1 MFLRTIMRPA
11 TKPPIRVCTVDD
23 HGLVRDGI
31 RAILD
36 ATSDC
41 RVVGEAASA
50 REAYQLL
57 EEQAC
62 DVVLMDMTLH
72 GSNGAAAVRE
82 LRRRGFGQPV
92 LVLSVHAER
101 DHVAEALL
109 AGASGYALKEDR
121 ADELVRAIRVVAGG
135 GRYLASRLSHLSTAA
150 TAAVD
155 ADPLLKLSPREREIF
170 DLLVRGGTNETIA
183 RELFISVRT
192 VETHRTHILR
202 KLDVHSLTDLVRFA
216 VRKGLLSSESAAS

>member
-101 DHVAEALL
+101 DHVAESLL
-109 AGASGYALKEDR
+109 ASASGYALKEDR